1 MCVCVR
7 VLQTQSCLAVFQFTV
22 GRFDF
27 DTVYAEPEF
36 AIRCFAA
43 HCSAAPPI
51 D

>member
-1 MCVCVR
+1 

-27 DTVYAEPEF
+27 DTVYAEAEAEL